1 MMKLSQNVTTKK
13 YKIMNTKELRDE
25 DLNYVV
31 IQSNGE
37 PLRFTDGD
45 LVIYGGLEDV
55 NCDILP
61 DDKILTLGEYA
72 KSIGVNWKELVK

>member
-61 DDKILTLGEYA
+61 DDKIITLGEYA
-72 KSIGVNWKELVK
+72 KSIGVNWKDLVK

>member
-1 MMKLSQNVTTKK
+1 MS
-13 YKIMNTKELRDE
+13 TKELLKELLDE

-61 DDKILTLGEYA
+61 DDKIITLGEYA

>member
-1 MMKLSQNVTTKK
+1 MLWLKVMNV
-13 YKIMNTKELRDE
+13 E

-61 DDKILTLGEYA
+61 DDKIITLGEYA
-72 KSIGVNWKELVK
+72 KSIGVNWRELVKD